1 MLKYIRYN
9 LVLIT
14 LLGILLFPVNSHA
27 GEPGELP
34 EEIIEELV
42 EEPKEEPKEEQKVI
56 EEVKP
61 EPEPVTKEVVEEKPP
76 EEEKKEAITL
86 ETKLPK
92 NRMVSLFNQEFG
104 KKLDTSKVN
113 LIGRCE
119 PRYKNEECRI
129 VIPKKRSRHFNR
141 FYYYINANKD
151 VYAIIAVYNK
161 RIGSFKYC
169 KELLGSW
176 ENYFTDYY
184 LIKKTTDD
192 EMTDYFILS
201 DAPRRQPMEI
211 HMSCYH
217 KKVRDIE
224 GYFYLS
230 AYKKL

>member
-1 MLKYIRYN
+1 MKMLKAIN
-9 LVLIT
+9 LNLILIT
-14 LLGILLFPVNSHA
+14 LISIIIYSTDLYS
-27 GEPGELP
+27 GEPGEMP
-34 EEIIEELV
+34 EEIIEEIV
-42 EEPKEEPKEEQKVI
+42 EEPKEEKKVI
-56 EEVKP
+56 EEPKP
-61 EPEPVTKEVVEEKPP
+61 EPVVEEVIEEKPKI
-76 EEEKKEAITL
+76 EEEKKEGIKLNTA
-86 ETKLPK
+86 LPK
-92 NRMVSLFNQEFG
+92 NRIVSLFNQEFG

-119 PRYKNEECRI
+119 ARYKDEDCKI
-129 VIPKKRSRHFNR
+129 VIPKKRSKHFNR
-141 FYYYINANKD
+141 YYFYLNSNKE
-151 VYAIIAVYNK
+151 VYAIIAMHNK
-161 RIGSFKYC
+161 RIGSFEYC

-176 ENYFTDYY
+176 EKYFTDYY

-192 EMTDYFILS
+192 DIPDYFILT

>member
-1 MLKYIRYN
+1 MLKTIN
-9 LVLIT
+9 LNLI
-14 LLGILLFPVNSHA
+14 LIILICTFVYSTDLYS

-34 EEIIEELV
+34 EEIIEEIV
-42 EEPKEEPKEEQKVI
+42 EEPKEEKKVI
-56 EEVKP
+56 EEPKP
-61 EPEPVTKEVVEEKPP
+61 EPVVEEAIEEKPKV
-76 EEEKKEAITL
+76 EEEKKEGIKL
-86 ETKLPK
+86 ETTLPK
-92 NRMVSLFNQEFG
+92 NRIVSLFNQEFG

-119 PRYKNEECRI
+119 ARYKDEDCKI

-141 FYYYINANKD
+141 YYFYLNNNKE
-151 VYAIIAVYNK
+151 VYAIIAMHNK
-161 RIGSFKYC
+161 RIGSFKHC

-176 ENYFTDYY
+176 EKYFMDYY
-184 LIKKTTDD
+184 LIKKTTSDD
-192 EMTDYFILS
+192 ISDYFILT